1 MNRIKKGD
9 TVMVMAG
16 SEKGKV
22 GKVLRAT
29 EGGAKVVVEKVNLVK
44 RHTKPSRQ
52 NQYGGIVE
60 KEAPLDA
67 SNVALCTKDGKPTRV
82 SIKLIDGGDGKPRKV
97 RYSRKYNET
106 LD

>member
-9 TVMVMAG
+9 TVQVMAG
-16 SEKGKV
+16 SEKDKT
-22 GKVLRAT
+22 GKVLRVI
-29 EGGAKVVVEKVNLVK
+29 EDGAKVVVEKVNLVK

-60 KEAPLDA
+60 KEAPIDA
-67 SNVALCTKDGKPTRV
+67 SNVALLTKDGKPTRV
-82 SIKLIDGGDGKPRKV
+82 SVKLVEGADGKTHKV
-97 RYSRKYNET
+97 RWSRKYNET

>member
-1 MNRIKKGD
+1 MNRIRKQD
-9 TVMVMAG
+9 TVMVTTG

-22 GKVLRAT
+22 GKVLKVT
-29 EGGAKVVVEKVNLVK
+29 DGGAKVVVEKVNLVK
-44 RHTKPSRQ
+44 RHTKPSRE

-67 SNVALCTKDGKPTRV
+67 SNVALLTKDGKPTRV
-82 SIKLIDGGDGKPRKV
+82 AIKVVEGADGKPHKV